1 MTVVPKN
8 PISMP
13 EYNSFRIERNE
24 NHIAELVLTGPGH
37 GNAVGPEFWR
47 EFPDAVDALNADR
60 DVRCLVIRGDGEH
73 FCYGLD
79 LQSMVGEVGAMLND
93 GAAGRAD
100 IVRQAKTMV
109 AGFDA
114 LATGRLPVVA
124 AIDGWCIGAGIELIA
139 ACDIRVASGNAQFA
153 LREVKVGMVPDL
165 GGIARLPHLIGEGW
179 TRELALTGDA
189 IDAETA
195 CRIGLIN
202 RVLDDGDALL
212 AHARELAGRIAANPP
227 LVVGGIRQVMNAR
240 VQGGVADG
248 NREAATLNGMLM
260 QSEDFAEAMRAFM
273 EKRAPV
279 FKGR

>member
-1 MTVVPKN
+1 MTDYRSV
-8 PISMP
+8 
-13 EYNSFRIERNE
+13 RIERPAD
-24 NHIAELVLTGPGH
+24 HVAELVLQGPGH
-37 GNAVGPEFWR
+37 GNAMGPDFWR
-47 EFPDAVDALNADR
+47 EFPDVVAALQADR
-60 DVRCLVIRGDGEH
+60 DVRCILLTGDGDH

-79 LQSMVGEVGAMLND
+79 LQGMAAEVSGHLND
-93 GAAGRAD
+93 GATGRSA
-100 IVRQAKTMV
+100 IVEQAAEMV
-109 AGFDA
+109 RGFDA
-114 LATGRLPVVA
+114 LAAGRLPVVA
-124 AIDGWCIGAGIELIA
+124 AIDGWCIGAVIELIA
-139 ACDIRVASGNAQFA
+139 ACDIRAASSSAQFA

-165 GGIARLPHLIGEGW
+165 GGIARLPHLVGEGW

-195 CRIGLIN
+195 CRIGLVN
-202 RVLDDGDALL
+202 RIFDDGDALL

-240 VQGGVADG
+240 IHGGVADG

-273 EKRAPV
+273 EKRKPE

>member
-1 MTVVPKN
+1 MTEFSRN
-8 PISMP
+8 PTSMT
-13 EYNSFRIERNE
+13 EYKSFRIERNE

-37 GNAVGPEFWR
+37 GNAVGPDFWL

-93 GAAGRAD
+93 GAAGRAN
-100 IVRQAKTMV
+100 IVRQAAKMV

-114 LATGRLPVVA
+114 LAAGRLPVVA
-124 AIDGWCIGAGIELIA
+124 AVDGWCIGAGIELIA
-139 ACDIRVASGNAQFA
+139 ACDIRVASSRARFA

-165 GGIARLPHLIGEGW
+165 GGISRLPHLIGEGW
-179 TRELALTGDA
+179 TRELALTGDP

-195 CRIGLIN
+195 CRIGLVN
-202 RVLDDGDALL
+202 RVLDDGEALL

-240 VQGGVADG
+240 IEGGVVDG

-273 EKRAPV
+273 EKRGPE